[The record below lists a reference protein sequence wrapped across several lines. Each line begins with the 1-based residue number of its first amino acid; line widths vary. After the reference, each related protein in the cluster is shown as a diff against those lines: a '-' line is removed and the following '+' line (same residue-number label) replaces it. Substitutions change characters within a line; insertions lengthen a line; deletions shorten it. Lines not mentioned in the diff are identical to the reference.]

1 MNIHYQSD
9 FKLREVTKG
18 PNDTVPFKFTYWT
31 WKNAEYV
38 ASFDGHTYTN
48 CKRMEDGS
56 LLIAFDNHKLR
67 PGRLMVKREY
77 MIPDTDFKDETYN
90 SVSYDF
96 TGVVLTERTESAD
109 VSIDVIPGYMK
120 GEKGDKGDKGE
131 PGPTGPQGPEG
142 PQGPKGDKMTVSEL
156 SPEDLAQLQQPATE
170 AATKAN
176 EAATKATAA
185 AAEANKAAGNANGF
199 MGFVSEYN
207 VSKHHPTSGIGGT
220 NKFTLEEAIKLV
232 PENLRSVG
240 IKCSFLDNAANEQI
254 WRYDNTK
261 QDDDWSNFGNW
272 YNIRSK
278 SNSNVN
284 LFQGL
289 PMLKKNVDLAPI
301 QFRGYSLTPEILRL
315 FFLDFKIVGT
325 PKEGMIYY
333 AYFQYAKKGNE
344 IYSNWLALYETNKD
358 GAKKLVGT
366 NYLGKTP
373 PTKKGIFHLN
383 VSDAPHIKDIVM
395 YLDYEALNNLI
406 INCKGADSETQFD
419 IPYSHFD
426 QEYIFNL
433 NTGPLAEI
441 NNDEETADNIS
452 SLNSNVGQLNV
463 DYQNLQS
470 FFFDKLCNK
479 EIDEQ
484 KSNISLFYADKKT
497 NLTNF
502 HGVST
507 FSGYGEFIGEVP
519 TFRYLQTIIHC
530 SEWVL
535 EPRPVKKVLVQ
546 LRQNSHSGTLIKEKV
561 FILSP
566 IQPGEDRSV
575 ILDFGE
581 DIKTNGNIYMCIRM
595 DSYSTMKRASATTY
609 PDRFKVIG
617 VYWTDGNIESS
628 DIGVLDGNSKTY
640 GDLYWELFS
649 KIEYKINLN
658 DEQILDIKERLDIAA
673 AIEKIEICLPDKIY
687 AIVGDTLQLF
697 YRGMMKAA
705 NPYNYDILIAC
716 SKGNQYPRYFEYKPT
731 AADVGET
738 SFTLSVRNNAGKVI
752 GTKKC
757 TLITKNHS
765 KSPVQQTNVLCF
777 GDSLTNAGSWCAEA
791 HRRLTK
797 EGGIPAG
804 LSYNNI
810 SFVGGKK
817 NGDTGYFGVGGWT
830 WDSYTATEGVAEF
843 RFKVSGVTSASYG
856 AVYTHNGH
864 EYQIV
869 EVNVTGG
876 EGTVL
881 GRTSA
886 QANTPLS
893 SGVLTKKS
901 GDGDV
906 TINFSSYSNDSKNPL
921 WDNGKMSFIPYAN
934 SYCNGQI
941 DVVYTLLSWNG
952 HSSWRTD
959 FKSVIEQVKVFADTL
974 HKEFPNAK
982 LKILGLQVPS
992 VTGGMGANYGATGG
1006 NYADAY
1012 GMAITAFNQ
1021 NKAYQDFANQP
1032 EYSSF
1037 VEYVDVASQFDT
1049 EYSMP
1054 YIDNPVNT
1062 RNTVTEKIGSNG
1074 VHPNLEGQYQ
1084 IADVVYR
1091 NFVAN
1096 FCQ

>member
-344 IYSNWLALYETNKD
+344 IHSNWLALYETNKD

-395 YLDYEALNNLI
+395 YLD
-406 INCKGADSETQFD
+406 
-419 IPYSHFD
+419 
-426 QEYIFNL
+426 
-433 NTGPLAEI
+433 
-441 NNDEETADNIS
+441 
-452 SLNSNVGQLNV
+452 
-463 DYQNLQS
+463 
-470 FFFDKLCNK
+470 
-479 EIDEQ
+479 
-484 KSNISLFYADKKT
+484 
-497 NLTNF
+497 
-502 HGVST
+502 
-507 FSGYGEFIGEVP
+507 
-519 TFRYLQTIIHC
+519 
-530 SEWVL
+530 
-535 EPRPVKKVLVQ
+535 
-546 LRQNSHSGTLIKEKV
+546 
-561 FILSP
+561 
-566 IQPGEDRSV
+566 
-575 ILDFGE
+575 
-581 DIKTNGNIYMCIRM
+581 
-595 DSYSTMKRASATTY
+595 
-609 PDRFKVIG
+609 
-617 VYWTDGNIESS
+617 
-628 DIGVLDGNSKTY
+628 
-640 GDLYWELFS
+640 
-649 KIEYKINLN
+649 
-658 DEQILDIKERLDIAA
+658 
-673 AIEKIEICLPDKIY
+673 
-687 AIVGDTLQLF
+687 
-697 YRGMMKAA
+697 
-705 NPYNYDILIAC
+705 
-716 SKGNQYPRYFEYKPT
+716 
-731 AADVGET
+731 
-738 SFTLSVRNNAGKVI
+738 
-752 GTKKC
+752 
-757 TLITKNHS
+757 
-765 KSPVQQTNVLCF
+765 
-777 GDSLTNAGSWCAEA
+777 
-791 HRRLTK
+791 
-797 EGGIPAG
+797 
-804 LSYNNI
+804 
-810 SFVGGKK
+810 
-817 NGDTGYFGVGGWT
+817 
-830 WDSYTATEGVAEF
+830 
-843 RFKVSGVTSASYG
+843 
-856 AVYTHNGH
+856 
-864 EYQIV
+864 
-869 EVNVTGG
+869 
-876 EGTVL
+876 
-881 GRTSA
+881 
-886 QANTPLS
+886 
-893 SGVLTKKS
+893 
-901 GDGDV
+901 
-906 TINFSSYSNDSKNPL
+906 
-921 WDNGKMSFIPYAN
+921 
-934 SYCNGQI
+934 
-941 DVVYTLLSWNG
+941 
-952 HSSWRTD
+952 
-959 FKSVIEQVKVFADTL
+959 
-974 HKEFPNAK
+974 
-982 LKILGLQVPS
+982 
-992 VTGGMGANYGATGG
+992 
-1006 NYADAY
+1006 
-1012 GMAITAFNQ
+1012 
-1021 NKAYQDFANQP
+1021 
-1032 EYSSF
+1032 
-1037 VEYVDVASQFDT
+1037 
-1049 EYSMP
+1049 
-1054 YIDNPVNT
+1054 
-1062 RNTVTEKIGSNG
+1062 
-1074 VHPNLEGQYQ
+1074 
-1084 IADVVYR
+1084 
-1091 NFVAN
+1091 
-1096 FCQ
+1096 